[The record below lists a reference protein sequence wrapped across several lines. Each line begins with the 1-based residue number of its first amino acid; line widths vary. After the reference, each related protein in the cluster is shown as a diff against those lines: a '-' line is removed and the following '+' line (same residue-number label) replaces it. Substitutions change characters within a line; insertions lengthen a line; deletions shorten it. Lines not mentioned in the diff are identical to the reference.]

1 MKVISIYLTSY
12 QLPNQQILLTLG
24 SVSLVIS
31 IMLQLLSL
39 NESSATVLSWSFELE
54 GTFLSSDNQT
64 WDLSCVFC
72 VLLYNAENQSI

>member
-39 NESSATVLSWSFELE
+39 NESSVLSWSFELE

-72 VLLYNAENQSI
+72 VLLYNAVNQSI